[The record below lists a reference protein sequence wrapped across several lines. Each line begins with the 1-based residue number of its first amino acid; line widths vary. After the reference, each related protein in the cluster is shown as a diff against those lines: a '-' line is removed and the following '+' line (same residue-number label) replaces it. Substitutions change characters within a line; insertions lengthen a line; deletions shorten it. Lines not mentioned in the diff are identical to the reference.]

1 MTGMLDFILSG
12 FILAS
17 TPPAAR
23 EIGGLWQGGK
33 PFLDPM
39 NIHAAWWFTALPLA
53 LLVSM
58 AYKAVKQEDMRTYW
72 RGVSIM
78 TASILVGMVGFA
90 FGLHALVEWIIPLLR
105 G

>member
-1 MTGMLDFILSG
+1 MIGLIV
-12 FILAS
+12 LAS
-17 TPPAAR
+17 QAGPAPAAR
-23 EIGGLWQGGK
+23 EVGGLWQGGV

-53 LLVSM
+53 LLTSM
-58 AYKAVKQEDMRTYW
+58 AYKAVKQRDMSTYW
-72 RGVSIM
+72 RSVSVM

-90 FGLHALVEWIIPLLR
+90 FGLHALVEWIIPALR